1 MFRDG
6 TATTKGGKGASAHV
20 LAASGAGEEAEG
32 QQHGHFVESSRSRD
46 NFTGE
51 EEDRGLRADNT
62 YGARSSSGESGDAGS
77 GLTTLPFLSDDQS
90 GAALEHEP
98 AAPRKRLSSSA
109 SSLSLSS
116 SSSSSAA
123 VRHGP
128 PSHSRAEQLAPS
140 PRMSLARQLVE
151 TASYQDGRRQHSRS
165 PSRQSDAGG
174 RTGNGNFASGRAA
187 ALAWEE
193 LNLTQDALR
202 ETMDDLRELV
212 RRAHLCLIED
222 DATPSIIGQPSFDL
236 PGARPWTRQALRNL
250 FV

>member
-6 TATTKGGKGASAHV
+6 TATAKGGKGALAHV
-20 LAASGAGEEAEG
+20 LAASGAGEEDEG
-32 QQHGHFVESSRSRD
+32 QQYGHLVESPRSQD
-46 NFTGE
+46 TFTGE

-62 YGARSSSGESGDAGS
+62 YGARRSSGESGDAGF
-77 GLTTLPFLSDDQS
+77 GLTTSPFSSDDQLV
-90 GAALEHEP
+90 AALGHEL
-98 AAPRKRLSSSA
+98 AAPHKRLSSSA

-128 PSHSRAEQLAPS
+128 PSHSRAEQSAPS

-151 TASYQDGRRQHSRS
+151 SASYQDNRRQHSRS

-212 RRAHLCLIED
+212 SRAHLCLTKP
-222 DATPSIIGQPSFDL
+222 DAAFSIIGQPCFDL
-236 PGARPWTRQALRNL
+236 PSARP
-250 FV
+250 